1 MDFFFLIT
9 SDFVRLT
16 PLSHFGESFSFIPY
30 IFVEGFSFKNP
41 YKFFLTTMNFN
52 HGWTRICKLPYG
64 RKNSCLFV
72 FICGYLKK
80 EVVEKSVYGLERLF
94 FLIVVFRLYYSEF
107 LKAAGVMPV
116 RRLKYLLKKEGLG
129 KPISSEI

>member
-1 MDFFFLIT
+1 MC
-9 SDFVRLT
+9 S
-16 PLSHFGESFSFIPY
+16 
-30 IFVEGFSFKNP
+30 
-41 YKFFLTTMNFN
+41 
-52 HGWTRICKLPYG
+52 
-64 RKNSCLFV
+64 FV

-80 EVVEKSVYGLERLF
+80 VVEKSVCGLERLF
-94 FLIVVFRLYYSEF
+94 FLIAVFGLYYSEF